1 MNRLNRVSLLAGL
14 LALGCGEQS
23 ASTPSAAGA
32 GAGGASAVAGMSG
45 VTSGGRSASGAG
57 GMSAGTGAAAGAPP
71 PAGGMSGAMSGGSS
85 GQPATGGATSGTGG
99 IHSGSGGAL
108 AGAGASGTGSGG
120 MSAGGGGAS
129 AGIGGMSQAGGGT
142 GAGTPVL
149 DGDSLAVRFADAVMA
164 RAPDPLDITT
174 GATFEYNHGIVLR
187 GIEQVYRYTK
197 QPKYLHYIQSYVDH
211 FVSSTGDISIASGYS
226 LDNIQP
232 AVLLPFLFAETGEQK
247 YKTAAAQVRT
257 LYDAFPKNGD
267 GGFWHKQTYP
277 NQMWLDSIYM
287 GEPFLAEYGAVIG
300 GCASF
305 CADTVVLQSSLI
317 ASHVQ
322 SSTSGLLEHAWDASS
337 GAKASWANPT
347 TGVSPEVWGRALGW
361 YVMSLVDNLPLLP
374 DGTIGKAEL
383 VTVLGKALDGIA
395 KAQDANTGLWYQVV
409 DKGDRSDD
417 WLETSGSGMFVYA
430 LAAGIR
436 RGLVAASLSAV
447 ATKGYDG
454 LKTKVTFDGQGRPS
468 ITGAVHGMGVQDDYA
483 GYLNQM
489 PLLTD
494 SPHGLC
500 AVLLA
505 ASEMDAHAP

>member
-1 MNRLNRVSLLAGL
+1 M
-14 LALGCGEQS
+14 
-23 ASTPSAAGA
+23 
-32 GAGGASAVAGMSG
+32 
-45 VTSGGRSASGAG
+45 
-57 GMSAGTGAAAGAPP
+57 
-71 PAGGMSGAMSGGSS
+71 
-85 GQPATGGATSGTGG
+85 
-99 IHSGSGGAL
+99 
-108 AGAGASGTGSGG
+108 
-120 MSAGGGGAS
+120 
-129 AGIGGMSQAGGGT
+129 
-142 GAGTPVL
+142 PVL
-149 DGDSLAVRFADAVMA
+149 DDDSLAVRFADAVMA
-164 RAPDPLDITT
+164 RAPEPLDITT

-197 QPKYLHYIQSYVDH
+197 QAKYLDYIRRYVDH
-211 FVSSTGDISIASGYS
+211 FVSNTGDIGIAAGYS

-247 YKTAAAQVRT
+247 YETAADQVRA
-257 LYDAFPKNGD
+257 LYDAFPKNAD

-287 GEPFLAEYGAVIG
+287 GEPFLAEYGAVVG
-300 GCASF
+300 TCGSF

-317 ASHVQ
+317 ARHVQ
-322 SSTSGLLEHAWDASS
+322 NATTGLLEHAWDASS
-337 GAKASWANPT
+337 GSKASWADPT

-374 DGTIGKAEL
+374 DGTNGKAEL
-383 VTVLGKALDGIA
+383 VTVLGKALDGLA
-395 KAQDANTGLWYQVV
+395 KAQDPDTGLWYQVV
-409 DKGDRSDD
+409 DKGDRPDD

-430 LAAGIR
+430 IAAGVR
-436 RGLVAASLSAV
+436 RGLVDPSLSAV
-447 ATKGYDG
+447 ATKGYSG

-468 ITGAVHGMGVQDDYA
+468 ITGAVHGMGVQNDYA

-494 SPHGLC
+494 SPHGQC